1 MGEALGKHASSLV
14 YVALAMTPPGKKGR
28 KNMHAP
34 HPKRKRPNIEVDL
47 CAQELWAN
55 QHSIDL
61 LASLKWDEKTDTW
74 LDNMGM
80 KCSQTWE

>member
-1 MGEALGKHASSLV
+1 
-14 YVALAMTPPGKKGR
+14 
-28 KNMHAP
+28 MHAP